1 MSLMEVCVVNGK
13 SDQRSNYGNESE
25 ITYAHARAHGA
36 RREDEPEAGEPGQ
49 TPQLPERQP
58 WC

>member
-13 SDQRSNYGNESE
+13 CDQSSNYGNESE
-25 ITYAHARAHGA
+25 ITYAHAQAQGA

-49 TPQLPERQP
+49 TPQFPEGQP

>member
-1 MSLMEVCVVNGK
+1 MCVVNGK
-13 SDQRSNYGNESE
+13 CDQSSNYGNESE
-25 ITYAHARAHGA
+25 ITYAHAQAQGA

-49 TPQLPERQP
+49 TPQFPEGQP